1 LIIVAA
7 LPIDVSLIC
16 LTTLNFR
23 LATLLLEQSLLFL
36 LLVPLLLPVTLTLRF
51 NLSFRIG
58 PAAILLLA
66 LRHFRAALFL
76 LLPAEV
82 CLSLLV
88 GCALLILPL
97 AFRLS
102 LLLELLPALF
112 SLRLPFAIPLLLFS
126 LAALL
131 IVIAGLGL
139 ALRLLVVVLSL
150 VTASPVILSA
160 HEDGRAQA
168 ERHNQ

>member
-7 LPIDVSLIC
+7 LPITVSLIC

-23 LATLLLEQSLLFL
+23 LATLLLEQSLLCL
-36 LLVPLLLPVTLTLRF
+36 LRITLTLRF

-66 LRHFRAALFL
+66 LRHLGAALFL

>member
-1 LIIVAA
+1 
-7 LPIDVSLIC
+7 
-16 LTTLNFR
+16 
-23 LATLLLEQSLLFL
+23 
-36 LLVPLLLPVTLTLRF
+36 
-51 NLSFRIG
+51 
-58 PAAILLLA
+58 
-66 LRHFRAALFL
+66 
-76 LLPAEV
+76 
-82 CLSLLV
+82 LSLLV
-88 GCALLILPL
+88 RCALLILPL
-97 AFRLS
+97 AFRLSRLS

-126 LAALL
+126 LATLL

-139 ALRLLVVVLSL
+139 GLRLLVVVLSL